1 MSYNQVYKKDDTQ
14 SMLLP
19 SLLLKTPP
27 RPPFG
32 DSFINYSSLSP
43 AVLNS
48 IGSGWIQI
56 KHLLGNSN
64 TWYPGHESWNYGS
77 GTEFLFT
84 RGDFSAWFIC
94 DKFQAVGEY
103 YNKQPRLI
111 TKSSISET
119 PYTAIWFNRGYLLDP
134 VLSLRDYNI
143 SETDNTIMYTEFHHT
158 AARAS
163 ISPSGMYVFIR

>member
-19 SLLLKTPP
+19 SPLLNIPK

-32 DSFINYSSLSP
+32 DSFINYSSLAP
-43 AVLNS
+43 AVLDS

-56 KHLLGNSN
+56 KHLLGNST
-64 TWYPGHESWNYGS
+64 TWYPGHESWIYA

-94 DKFQAVGEY
+94 DVFQAVGEY
-103 YNKQPRLI
+103 YNKTPRTI
-111 TKSSISET
+111 KKSSISEVS
-119 PYTAIWFNRGYLLDP
+119 YTAIWYNRGYLLDP
-134 VLSLRDYNI
+134 VLSLRDYNL
-143 SETDNTIMYTEFHHT
+143 SEADNTIMYTEYHHT
-158 AARAS
+158 AARGS